1 MRLYLLN
8 LSDESIQKLAL
19 EYFPT
24 NPHSPYYVCHSEYN
38 FLFIHSKKKRLST
51 SCFHSDLALFI
62 ELNFCLYQISF
73 LTGEPSRLEVETEM
87 KS

>member
-8 LSDESIQKLAL
+8 DKSIQKLAL

-38 FLFIHSKKKRLST
+38 FLFIHPKKKDSPLRAS
-51 SCFHSDLALFI
+51 I
-62 ELNFCLYQISF
+62 QI
-73 LTGEPSRLEVETEM
+73 
-87 KS
+87 